1 MHRRLNAVDAVIYGL
16 LGIIAFTCLA
26 PILNAFAISLSDKT
40 YAAMGDVK
48 FWPVKF
54 NTVAYQ
60 EILKEGYFFRAF
72 RVSVFRVIVGVSI
85 NISLSILMA
94 YPLSKTPNVFR
105 GRNGFMW
112 IMVFT
117 MLFNGGL
124 IPNYLLIKN
133 MNLMDTIWAL
143 VLPGAVPVFN
153 VIILMNFIKGLP
165 GSLEESALID
175 GANPWQILIRLI
187 VPLSKASIATITLFA
202 LVYHWN
208 EYFLGKIYINTAE
221 KQPLQTYIQSL
232 SITLT
237 TDQMANMTAEEKM
250 QRMNVSSITFNSAK
264 AIVSMIPVVAI
275 YPFIQKFFVT
285 GIVMG
290 AVKE

>member
-1 MHRRLNAVDAVIYGL
+1 MKKRLNAADVAIYGL

-60 EILKEGYFFRAF
+60 EILKEGHFFRAF
-72 RVSVFRVIVGVSI
+72 RVSVLRVIVGVSI
-85 NISLSILMA
+85 NTALSILMA
-94 YPLSKTPNVFR
+94 YPLSKSQSAFR
-105 GRNGFMW
+105 GRNIFMW

-133 MNLMDTIWAL
+133 LNLMDTIWSL

-175 GANPWQILIRLI
+175 GANPWQILTRLI

>member
-1 MHRRLNAVDAVIYGL
+1 MKKWNAADVVIHVSL
-16 LGIIAFTCLA
+16 VLIAFTCLA
-26 PILNAFAISLSDKT
+26 PILNAIAISFSDKT
-40 YAAMGDVK
+40 YAAMGDVV

-60 EILKEGYFFRAF
+60 QILTEGHFFRAF
-72 RVSVFRVIVGVSI
+72 GVSVVRVIVGVSI
-85 NISLSILMA
+85 NTTLSILLA
-94 YPLSKTPNVFR
+94 YPLSKSKKIFSARDV
-105 GRNGFMW
+105 FMW

-124 IPNYLLIKN
+124 IPNYLLVKN
-133 MNLMDTIWAL
+133 LGIMDTIWAL

-165 GSLEESALID
+165 ASIEESALID
-175 GANPWQILIRLI
+175 GANPMQILIYLI
-187 VPLSKASIATITLFA
+187 VPLSKASIATIMLFS
-202 LVYHWN
+202 LVNHWN
-208 EYFLGKIYINTAE
+208 EYFMGKIYINSVE

-250 QRMNVSSITFNSAK
+250 QRMQVSSVTFNSAK

>member
-1 MHRRLNAVDAVIYGL
+1 MKKRLNAADLIIYGL

-60 EILKEGYFFRAF
+60 EILKEGHFFRAF
-72 RVSVFRVIVGVSI
+72 RVSVVRVIVGVFI
-85 NISLSILMA
+85 NMAVSILMA
-94 YPLSKTPNVFR
+94 YPLSKNQMAFR
-105 GRNGFMW
+105 GRNIFMW

-133 MNLMDTIWAL
+133 LNLMDTIWSL

-165 GSLEESALID
+165 SSLEESALID
-175 GANPWQILIRLI
+175 GANPWQILTRLI

-208 EYFLGKIYINTAE
+208 EYFLGKIYINTAD

>member
-1 MHRRLNAVDAVIYGL
+1 MKKRLNAADVAIYGL

-60 EILKEGYFFRAF
+60 EILKEGHFFRAF
-72 RVSVFRVIVGVSI
+72 RVSVLRVIVGVSI
-85 NISLSILMA
+85 NTALSILMA
-94 YPLSKTPNVFR
+94 YPLSKSQSAFR
-105 GRNGFMW
+105 GRNIFMW

-133 MNLMDTIWAL
+133 LNLMDTIWSL

-175 GANPWQILIRLI
+175 GANPWQILTRLI

-208 EYFLGKIYINTAE
+208 EYLLGKIYINTAE

>member
-1 MHRRLNAVDAVIYGL
+1 MKKRLNAADVAIYGL

-60 EILKEGYFFRAF
+60 EILKEGHFFRAF
-72 RVSVFRVIVGVSI
+72 RVSVLRVIVGVSI
-85 NISLSILMA
+85 NTALSILMA
-94 YPLSKTPNVFR
+94 YPLSKSQSAFR
-105 GRNGFMW
+105 GRNIFMW

-133 MNLMDTIWAL
+133 LNLMDTIWSL

-175 GANPWQILIRLI
+175 GANPWQILTRLI

-290 AVKE
+290 AV